1 MAHQWTTI
9 CYDCGTTAPAEAKRC
24 ACGEP
29 VWFDTSELTASAVA
43 GDSQPNM
50 WRYADTLPVD
60 PPDDLRLAAGG
71 TPLFRARQLD
81 AYAGCAVWL
90 KDETENPTGSF
101 KDRGTAVGVTAAITR
116 GRRAIA
122 TVSQRCKEEAHG
134 FRRGRNPT
142 RLEPIHER

>member
-1 MAHQWTTI
+1 
-9 CYDCGTTAPAEAKRC
+9 
-24 ACGEP
+24 
-29 VWFDTSELTASAVA
+29 
-43 GDSQPNM
+43 M